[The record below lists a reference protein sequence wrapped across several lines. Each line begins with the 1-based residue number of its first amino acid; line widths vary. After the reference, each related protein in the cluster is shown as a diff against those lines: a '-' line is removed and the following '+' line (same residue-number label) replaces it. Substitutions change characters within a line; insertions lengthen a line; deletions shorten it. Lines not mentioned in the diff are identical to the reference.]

1 MADNYHIST
10 LNMLTTSAQLA
21 ITEGLAYDK
30 PYLYITPHNTF
41 VIAKIDTRTFTVVA
55 TLDLSQVSPTL
66 IGMLGSFIAGN
77 YLYVLPHLSNGTS
90 FFQNDVVMIDLNNFT
105 PAGCTTLAVLNAS
118 AAISGLNGRTDGKMG
133 YINVQSTNFAV
144 VTRFGLGKN
153 FNAASIQTVTLSTV
167 AGFPVTKSNLVAVDQ
182 HNVYS
187 VAMCI
192 TKQASGA
199 GHNDRQTDLFLI
211 TIPVNNFTA
220 SAAKFQQLT
229 NVHFL
234 RNNLPIA
241 FDDGK
246 NLWIPPIPIVAGPL
260 TGKFVGVIKVPKAN
274 PAGVQ
279 VFQGPSTQPVP
290 PTTTNCGMP
299 VYDGKRYG
307 YIAADSA
314 PQIMQIDTQN
324 PGVVN
329 LINIAASSANYPM
342 FGLTSDG
349 HWAYACSFNGAG
361 GLCLK
366 FLPSPTT
373 GGGHGDDDDQGDDND
388 DQGTQGGNQGPG

>member
-1 MADNYHIST
+1 MADNYRIST

-41 VIAKIDTRTFTVVA
+41 VIAKVDTRSFTIVA

-66 IGMLGSFIAGN
+66 TGMLGSFIAGN
-77 YLYVLPHLSNGTS
+77 YLYVLPHLSNGATTFYQS
-90 FFQNDVVMIDLNNFT
+90 DVVMVDLNNFT
-105 PAGCTTLAVLNAS
+105 PAGCTTLAVLDAS
-118 AAISGLNGRTDGKMG
+118 VTISGMNGRTDGVNG

-153 FNAASIQTVTLSTV
+153 FNAASIQTVTLSSV

-182 HNVYS
+182 NNVYS

-211 TIPVNNFTA
+211 TIPTKNFTA
-220 SAAKFQQLT
+220 AAATFQRLT

-241 FDDGK
+241 FDDGQ

-279 VFQGPSTQPVP
+279 VFQGPSSQPVP

-299 VYDGKRYG
+299 VYDGSRYG
-307 YIAADSA
+307 YITADSA
-314 PQIMQIDTQN
+314 PQVVQIDTRN

-329 LINIAASSANYPM
+329 LIDISAASGNYPM
-342 FGLTSDG
+342 FGLGYDG

-366 FLPSPTT
+366 FLPSPTV
-373 GGGHGDDDDQGDDND
+373 GHGNDDDQGEDGD
-388 DQGTQGGNQGPG
+388 DQGGQSGPG